1 MSDMRPEEVSK
12 LLVEE
17 IYPKLADETMQ
28 ALYGLGDERD
38 NEWAF
43 YMGLFLY
50 LTALQMKG
58 LARVGAMTQTEK
70 FVMLV
75 GIEWEAFRK
84 AASMAIKQSDPRLKA
99 LGKEEEEGQK

>member
-1 MSDMRPEEVSK
+1 MSDLRAEDVAK
-12 LLVEE
+12 ILVEE
-17 IYPKLADETMQ
+17 VYPRLSDETMQ
-28 ALYGLGDERD
+28 ALYGLGDNRD

-70 FVMLV
+70 FVTLV

-99 LGKEEEEGQK
+99 LGNKEGEEK